1 MTDVGNARDMVG
13 CAAVKVVPPAYD
25 SLEKVTLQ
33 DIEHIATMIKPTNTQ
48 KVADGILEIADNL
61 LQWKQGAAEY
71 TLNKDQF
78 NMERMVRQ
86 YVKLIKEI

>member
-1 MTDVGNARDMVG
+1 
-13 CAAVKVVPPAYD
+13 
-25 SLEKVTLQ
+25 
-33 DIEHIATMIKPTNTQ
+33 MIKPTNTQ

-61 LQWKQGAAEY
+61 LQWKQRAAEY